1 MLMLG
6 FSISSCS
13 KSEKEE
19 IPIELNDLNSTV
31 RSVSCGPEG
40 NNCLSL
46 GTQTSS
52 FLLNGNCWVTVI
64 MDITK
69 CIDPVTGKDVYYFE
83 DDGQDIII
91 GPGCGTMTDAQ
102 IQLAYD
108 RFIEYFF
115 ISHPSSLIS
124 CSQGSSTTSMQIK
137 MDCTRLC
144 LTPSHSHE
152 GDVYRYVSCAAE
164 QGCCIQQV
172 EWCKDSN
179 GVPVSSNEVNIQ
191 STAECVALTPN
202 CDNDTSGGPFVQYD
216 PCGVRCDL

>member
-1 MLMLG
+1 MLTLG

-19 IPIELNDLNSTV
+19 VPIELTDLVTSIRT
-31 RSVSCGPEG
+31 VSCGPEG
-40 NNCLSL
+40 TNCQFL
-46 GTQTSS
+46 GTQTNS
-52 FLLNGNCWVTVI
+52 FLLMANCWVTVI

-69 CIDPVTGKDVYYFE
+69 CKDPATGYDVYYFE

-108 RFIEYFF
+108 RLIEFFF
-115 ISHPSSLIS
+115 IANPSTLIS
-124 CSQGSSTTSMQIK
+124 CNLGTFTTSRQIK

-144 LTPSHSHE
+144 LTPSHSYE
-152 GDVYRYVSCAAE
+152 GEVYRYVSCAAE
-164 QGCCIQQV
+164 QGCCIEQV
-172 EWCKDSN
+172 EWCKDNN
-179 GVPVSSNEVNIQ
+179 GVPVSSNEVNIP
-191 STAECVALTPN
+191 STVECVPLTPN